1 MNPQSLSKKTKG
13 RIRPPITLG
22 ERIRLYTKSAFSL
35 SPSHR
40 GFGCLLLSANQ
51 AKFLEFGALRK
62 IGTGLANKQRDVNT
76 STAMMPRTTT
86 DESRKRISSK
96 DGVRAI
102 VGSINL
108 APGSFDSRR
117 EQAIEVHDEEVVDRI
132 HKVIKQDWGT
142 RTPWT

>member
-1 MNPQSLSKKTKG
+1 
-13 RIRPPITLG
+13 
-22 ERIRLYTKSAFSL
+22 
-35 SPSHR
+35 
-40 GFGCLLLSANQ
+40 
-51 AKFLEFGALRK
+51 
-62 IGTGLANKQRDVNT
+62 
-76 STAMMPRTTT
+76 MMPRTTT

>member
-1 MNPQSLSKKTKG
+1 M
-13 RIRPPITLG
+13 
-22 ERIRLYTKSAFSL
+22 
-35 SPSHR
+35 
-40 GFGCLLLSANQ
+40 
-51 AKFLEFGALRK
+51 
-62 IGTGLANKQRDVNT
+62 
-76 STAMMPRTTT
+76 
-86 DESRKRISSK
+86 
-96 DGVRAI
+96 RAI